1 MCHAPGTLA
10 AYDPHVAFPF
20 PAGVSGLVDP
30 DDESFI
36 ALLELCATA
45 RRGLGLPSY
54 TRDDLERL
62 VALKD
67 IIIPPDPFP
76 PNVLPLVET
85 RPARARRT
93 PMK

>member
-1 MCHAPGTLA
+1 V

-20 PAGVSGLVDP
+20 PPGVSGLIDP

-45 RRGLGLPSY
+45 RRNLGLPSY
-54 TRDDLERL
+54 TRADLERL

-67 IIIPPDPFP
+67 IILEPGPLP
-76 PNVLPLVET
+76 PNVLPLK
-85 RPARARRT
+85 PARSSRVRRL
-93 PMK
+93 PKR